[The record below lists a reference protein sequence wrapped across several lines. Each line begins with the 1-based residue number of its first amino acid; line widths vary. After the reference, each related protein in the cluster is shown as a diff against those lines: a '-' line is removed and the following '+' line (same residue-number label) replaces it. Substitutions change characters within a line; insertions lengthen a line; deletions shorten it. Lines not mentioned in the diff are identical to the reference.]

1 MRFDEKREQILLA
14 EKIGRILDGD
24 VTGEERVAL
33 LAEIEKIPGAETL
46 LQEMSDDDAR
56 LNQAISASIPQ
67 ESLDRFE
74 AVIDLEFDAR
84 NPARP
89 AGSTGSWM
97 RIGLQI
103 AATVVLVAGT
113 FAFTSF
119 WMQSRM
125 DDAVASLAAHM
136 ETERILLAQTVQD
149 ALETK
154 VSGEPV
160 HIGQEGNWTEILT
173 PIKTYKSKS
182 GHWCRQYLRETTFG
196 GLDLS
201 IRGTACR
208 DQNGT
213 WTTVFAEPVSDKFSP
228 RYSGI

>member
-24 VTGEERVAL
+24 VSGEERVAL
-33 LAEIEKIPGAETL
+33 LAEIERIPGAQEL
-46 LQEMSDDDAR
+46 LQEMSEDNAR
-56 LNQAISASIPQ
+56 LTQAISASIPQ
-67 ESLDRFE
+67 ASMERFE
-74 AVIDLEFDAR
+74 AAIDYEFDGQ
-84 NPARP
+84 NSPRP
-89 AGSTGSWM
+89 LKHGGSWV
-97 RIGLQI
+97 RAGLQI
-103 AATVVLVAGT
+103 AATLVLIAGT
-113 FAFTSF
+113 FAFTTY

-154 VSGEPV
+154 MSGEPV
-160 HIGQEGNWTEILT
+160 HIGQEGNWSEILT

-196 GLDLS
+196 GLALS

-228 RYSGI
+228 RSSGI